1 MNFFKEYVFP
11 ALVIL
16 LVAAALMFGYQ
27 FLADASWAEG
37 IRASAAST
45 PPEVGP
51 APTNITE
58 FLIALATSAVRMT
71 ILIGLPFAIT
81 SAVLK
86 RTQNKNETKA

>member
-1 MNFFKEYVFP
+1 MNFIKEYILP
-11 ALVIL
+11 ALAIL
-16 LVAAALMFGYQ
+16 LVAAILMFGYQ
-27 FLADASWAEG
+27 FLSQASWADG

-58 FLIALATSAVRMT
+58 FLIALATSTARMI

-86 RTQNKNETKA
+86 WTQSKNERKA

>member
-1 MNFFKEYVFP
+1 MNFIKEYILP
-11 ALVIL
+11 ALAIL
-16 LVAAALMFGYQ
+16 LVAAILMFGYQ

-51 APTNITE
+51 APTNI
-58 FLIALATSAVRMT
+58 

-86 RTQNKNETKA
+86 RTQKQK

>member
-1 MNFFKEYVFP
+1 MNFIKEYLLP
-11 ALVIL
+11 ALAIL
-16 LVAAALMFGYQ
+16 LIAAILMFGYQ

-58 FLIALATSAVRMT
+58 FLIAFATSAVRMT

-81 SAVLK
+81 STALK
-86 RTQNKNETKA
+86 RTQKQKS

>member
-1 MNFFKEYVFP
+1 MNFIKEYILP
-11 ALVIL
+11 ALAIL
-16 LVAAALMFGYQ
+16 FVAAILMFGYQ
-27 FLADASWAEG
+27 LLTQASWAEG

-71 ILIGLPFAIT
+71 ILIGLPFTIT

>member
-1 MNFFKEYVFP
+1 MTFIKEYILP

-27 FLADASWAEG
+27 FLAQADWAEG
-37 IRASAAST
+37 IRQTAAST

-51 APTNITE
+51 APTTFVE
-58 FLIALATSAVRMT
+58 FLTSLAISTVRMT

-86 RTQNKNETKA
+86 RTQK

>member
-1 MNFFKEYVFP
+1 MNFIKEYIFP
-11 ALVIL
+11 AFVIL
-16 LVAAALMFGYQ
+16 LIAAALMFGYQ

-45 PPEVGP
+45 PPEIGP

-58 FLIALATSAVRMT
+58 FLTAFATSTIRMI

-86 RTQNKNETKA
+86 RTQKQK

>member
-1 MNFFKEYVFP
+1 MNFVKEYILP

-27 FLADASWAEG
+27 FLAQASWAEG

-45 PPEVGP
+45 PPEIGP
-51 APTNITE
+51 APTNLTE
-58 FLIALATSAVRMT
+58 FLTAFATSTVRML

-86 RTQNKNETKA
+86 QTQNKNETKA

>member
-1 MNFFKEYVFP
+1 MNFFKEYIFP
-11 ALVIL
+11 AFVIL
-16 LVAAALMFGYQ
+16 LIAAALMFGYQ

-45 PPEVGP
+45 PPEIGP
-51 APTNITE
+51 APTNLTE
-58 FLIALATSAVRMT
+58 FLTAFATSTVRMV

-86 RTQNKNETKA
+86 RTQNKNEAKA

>member
-1 MNFFKEYVFP
+1 MNFFKEYIFP
-11 ALVIL
+11 AFVIL

-45 PPEVGP
+45 PPEIGP

-58 FLIALATSAVRMT
+58 FLTAFATSTVRML

-86 RTQNKNETKA
+86 RTQKQKS

>member
-1 MNFFKEYVFP
+1 MNFIKEYILP

-16 LVAAALMFGYQ
+16 LVATALMFGYQ

-37 IRASAAST
+37 IRASAALT
-45 PPEVGP
+45 PPEIGP

-58 FLIALATSAVRMT
+58 FLTAFATSAVRMV

-86 RTQNKNETKA
+86 RTQKQKS

>member
-1 MNFFKEYVFP
+1 MNFVKEYIFP
-11 ALVIL
+11 AFVIL
-16 LVAAALMFGYQ
+16 LIAAALMFGYQ
-27 FLADASWAEG
+27 FLAQASWAEG

-45 PPEVGP
+45 PPEIGP

-58 FLIALATSAVRMT
+58 FLTAFATSTVRML

-86 RTQNKNETKA
+86 RTQKQKS

>member
-1 MNFFKEYVFP
+1 MNFFKEYIFP
-11 ALVIL
+11 AFVIL
-16 LVAAALMFGYQ
+16 LIAAALMFGYQ

-45 PPEVGP
+45 PPEIGP

-58 FLIALATSAVRMT
+58 FLTAFATSTVRML

-86 RTQNKNETKA
+86 RTQKQKS

>member
-1 MNFFKEYVFP
+1 MNFIKEYILP
-11 ALVIL
+11 ALAIL
-16 LVAAALMFGYQ
+16 LVAAILMFGYQ
-27 FLADASWAEG
+27 FLAQASWADG

-58 FLIALATSAVRMT
+58 FLIALATSTARMA

-81 SAVLK
+81 SAILK
-86 RTQNKNETKA
+86 RAQKQKG

>member
-1 MNFFKEYVFP
+1 MNFFKEYIFP
-11 ALVIL
+11 AFVIL
-16 LVAAALMFGYQ
+16 LIAAALMFGYQ

-45 PPEVGP
+45 PPEIGP

-58 FLIALATSAVRMT
+58 FLTAFATSTVRMV

-86 RTQNKNETKA
+86 RTQKQKS

>member
-58 FLIALATSAVRMT
+58 FLTAFATSTIRMI

-86 RTQNKNETKA
+86 RTQNKNEAKA

>member
-1 MNFFKEYVFP
+1 MNFVKEYILP

-16 LVAAALMFGYQ
+16 LVAATLMFGYQ

-45 PPEVGP
+45 PPEIGP

-58 FLIALATSAVRMT
+58 FLTAFATSTVRLAL
-71 ILIGLPFAIT
+71 LIGIPFAIT

-86 RTQNKNETKA
+86 RSQTSKENK

>member
-1 MNFFKEYVFP
+1 MNFFKEYIFP
-11 ALVIL
+11 AFVIL
-16 LVAAALMFGYQ
+16 LIAAALMFGYQ

-45 PPEVGP
+45 PPEIGP

-58 FLIALATSAVRMT
+58 FLTAFATSTVRMV

-81 SAVLK
+81 STVLK
-86 RTQNKNETKA
+86 RTQKQKS